1 MNLQVTRRLLA
12 GLSLIVF
19 SAACSGASNSL
30 SPTGP
35 TGVVAASSAAVNF
48 SPNPTEEPVCKEGEV
63 LDPITG
69 ECKPPVTECKEGEVR
84 NEVTGVCEPPPP
96 PPGIPCSPGYWKN
109 HLTEFNASCAAAAAL
124 FADDRFGSCG
134 SLMTALTCKGSDAS
148 CGRNAAAG
156 LLNTITG
163 CTED

>member
-63 LDPITG
+63 LNPETG
-69 ECKPPVTECKEGEVR
+69 LCEVPPPECKEGEVL
-84 NEVTGVCEPPPP
+84 NPDTKVCEPPPP
-96 PPGIPCSPGYWKN
+96 PPGVGCSPGFWKN
-109 HLTEFNASCAAAAAL
+109 HVTDFNAACTAAAAVTG
-124 FADDRFGSCG
+124 DRFNSCG
-134 SLMTALTCKGSDAS
+134 DLWTALTCKGSDAS
-148 CGRNAAAG
+148 CGRNEAAG
-156 LLNTITG
+156 VLNGVSG